1 MSGQPNTRLADLFG
15 LAGWSKGELA
25 RLVNRQAAAMGHP
38 QLSTDTSRVRR
49 WIDMGEIPRDP
60 VPRVLAALFT
70 ERLGR
75 VVTIEDLGLVRHG
88 RVGKRQR
95 RRECGTSRR
104 RAVGART
111 DGRGPH
117 RIHGNGPHAQP
128 TRLGGRGRR
137 ARRRLRTQQRHA
149 RLAAHR
155 SGPRC
160 RRPRLDDPL
169 HADPA
174 GFDRYEAAPIGSQE
188 IEELERSVEVFR
200 AWDAA
205 RGGGLQRKAVVG
217 QLNEVGG
224 MLAYRHPDHLQRRLW
239 GVAANLAVLAGWM
252 SHDVGLEPTAQK
264 YFVIAAHAA
273 REGGDRPRAGEAL
286 SRAARQMVHL
296 GRPDDALDLMK
307 LAKSGSGEE
316 MLPRTR
322 AMLYTI
328 EAWAQAS
335 MGKGQA
341 MRRTLGMAEDL
352 FVSDKGDVPP
362 PSWMQMFDEAD
373 LHGMQALAF
382 RTLADHEPAA
392 AAAAQR
398 HAKEALDLRAK
409 GRDRS
414 QIFDYISLA
423 SACFIADDPEQADRY
438 ARLALVS
445 MGSNSSHRTWDR
457 LREMYRLTG
466 AVLGLPEDPGPARG
480 DQAGAAQGAGKGGG
494 GKRARREVRRR
505 SSVVLGSCLELLGSY
520 VDPCDQ
526 QAGVVLALGH
536 AELLDDRPHAVLC
549 GARLGE
555 AGREGQQP
563 VRSPRPCARRGPGRR
578 CAATARRLAGVAL
591 RPARTWRRRSPRGSR
606 RPVASA
612 RAPSRRG
619 TAAGRGVLP
628 APRPGCASRGGSG
641 SRPRCPGPV
650 GRWCPVTG

>member
-38 QLSTDTSRVRR
+38 QLATDTSRVRR

-88 RVGKRQR
+88 RVGKRRDAGIIEHPDGVPWAPERTAAVLTEFTGMDLMLNR
-95 RRECGTSRR
+95 RGL
-104 RAVGART
+104 VGA
-111 DGRGPH
+111 G
-117 RIHGNGPHAQP
+117 A
-128 TRLGGRGRR
+128 
-137 ARRRLRTQQRHA
+137 A
-149 RLAAHR
+149 LAAGSALSSAMYDWLHTDPALVADA
-155 SGPRC
+155 PRT
-160 RRPRLDDPL
+160 DDPL
-169 HADPA
+169 HADAA
-174 GFDRYEAAPIGSQE
+174 GYDRYEAAPIGSQE

-200 AWDAA
+200 AWDAS

-224 MLAYRHPDHLQRRLW
+224 ILAYRHPDHLQRRLW

-307 LAKSGSGEE
+307 LAKSGSGDQT
-316 MLPRTR
+316 LPRTR

-335 MGKGQA
+335 MGHGQA
-341 MRRTLGMAEDL
+341 MRRTLGAAEEL

-373 LHGMQALAF
+373 LHGMQALAY
-382 RTLADHEPAA
+382 RTLAEHEAGAA
-392 AAAAQR
+392 NTAQR
-398 HAKEALDLRAK
+398 HAKEALALRAG

-414 QIFDYISLA
+414 RIFDYISLA

-445 MGSNSSHRTWDR
+445 MGSNSSQRTWDR
-457 LREMYRLTG
+457 LREMYRLTAQYAG
-466 AVLGLPEDPGPARG
+466 YPKIEDL
-480 DQAGAAQGAGKGGG
+480 
-494 GKRARREVRRR
+494 RE
-505 SSVVLGSCLELLGSY
+505 EIM
-520 VDPCDQ
+520 
-526 QAGVVLALGH
+526 LAL
-536 AELLDDRPHAVLC
+536 PKAV
-549 GARLGE
+549 GK
-555 AGREGQQP
+555 P
-563 VRSPRPCARRGPGRR
+563 RS
-578 CAATARRLAGVAL
+578 T
-591 RPARTWRRRSPRGSR
+591 PA
-606 RPVASA
+606 
-612 RAPSRRG
+612 
-619 TAAGRGVLP
+619 
-628 APRPGCASRGGSG
+628 
-641 SRPRCPGPV
+641 
-650 GRWCPVTG
+650 

>member
-1 MSGQPNTRLADLFG
+1 MSGQPNTRLSDLFG

-38 QLSTDTSRVRR
+38 QLATDTSRVRR

-88 RVGKRQR
+88 RTGKRRDDGSVEHPDGVPWAPERTAQVLTEFTGMDLMLNR
-95 RRECGTSRR
+95 RGL
-104 RAVGART
+104 VGA
-111 DGRGPH
+111 G
-117 RIHGNGPHAQP
+117 A
-128 TRLGGRGRR
+128 
-137 ARRRLRTQQRHA
+137 A
-149 RLAAHR
+149 LAAGSALSSAMHDWLHTDPALVAD
-155 SGPRC
+155 SPD
-160 RRPRLDDPL
+160 LNDPL

-307 LAKSGSGEE
+307 LAKSGSGDQT
-316 MLPRTR
+316 LPRTK

-335 MGKGQA
+335 MGRSQA
-341 MRRTLGMAEDL
+341 MRRTLGQAEDL

-373 LHGMQALAF
+373 MHGMQALAY
-382 RTLADHEPAA
+382 RTLAEHDPSAA
-392 AAAAQR
+392 GTAQR
-398 HAKEALDLRAK
+398 HAKQALELRAN
-409 GRDRS
+409 GRQRS

-445 MGSNSSHRTWDR
+445 MGSNSSQRTWDR
-457 LREMYRLTG
+457 LREMYRLTAHYAG
-466 AVLGLPEDPGPARG
+466 YPKIEDLREEIQLALPKGSVKP
-480 DQAGAAQGAGKGGG
+480 KGG
-494 GKRARREVRRR
+494 RWA
-505 SSVVLGSCLELLGSY
+505 
-520 VDPCDQ
+520 
-526 QAGVVLALGH
+526 QA
-536 AELLDDRPHAVLC
+536 
-549 GARLGE
+549 
-555 AGREGQQP
+555 
-563 VRSPRPCARRGPGRR
+563 
-578 CAATARRLAGVAL
+578 
-591 RPARTWRRRSPRGSR
+591 
-606 RPVASA
+606 
-612 RAPSRRG
+612 
-619 TAAGRGVLP
+619 
-628 APRPGCASRGGSG
+628 
-641 SRPRCPGPV
+641 
-650 GRWCPVTG
+650 

>member
-25 RLVNRQAAAMGHP
+25 RMVNRQAAAMGHP
-38 QLSTDTSRVRR
+38 QLATDTSRVRR

-88 RVGKRQR
+88 RTGKRPGGGSAEHPDGVPWTPEQTAAVLTEFTGMDLMLNR
-95 RRECGTSRR
+95 RGL
-104 RAVGART
+104 VGA
-111 DGRGPH
+111 G
-117 RIHGNGPHAQP
+117 A
-128 TRLGGRGRR
+128 
-137 ARRRLRTQQRHA
+137 A
-149 RLAAHR
+149 LAAGSALSSAMHDWLH
-155 SGPRC
+155 SDPALSADA
-160 RRPRLDDPL
+160 PELHDPL

-174 GFDRYEAAPIGSQE
+174 GYDRYEAAPIGSQE

-307 LAKSGSGEE
+307 LAKSGSGDEV
-316 MLPRTR
+316 LPRTK

-335 MGKGQA
+335 LGKGQA
-341 MRRTLGMAEDL
+341 MRRTLGEAEEL
-352 FVSDKGDVPP
+352 FVSDKNDVPA
-362 PSWMQMFDEAD
+362 PSWMQLFDEAD
-373 LHGMQALAF
+373 LHGMQALAY
-382 RTLADHEPAA
+382 RTLAEHEPSAA
-392 AAAAQR
+392 AVAQR
-398 HAKEALDLRAK
+398 HAKEALQLRDK
-409 GRDRS
+409 GRNRS
-414 QIFDYISLA
+414 QIFDHISLA

-438 ARLALVS
+438 ARLALTS

-466 AVLGLPEDPGPARG
+466 QYSSYPKIQELREEIKLSLPKGLNTRG
-480 DQAGAAQGAGKGGG
+480 GN
-494 GKRARREVRRR
+494 
-505 SSVVLGSCLELLGSY
+505 
-520 VDPCDQ
+520 
-526 QAGVVLALGH
+526 
-536 AELLDDRPHAVLC
+536 
-549 GARLGE
+549 
-555 AGREGQQP
+555 
-563 VRSPRPCARRGPGRR
+563 
-578 CAATARRLAGVAL
+578 
-591 RPARTWRRRSPRGSR
+591 
-606 RPVASA
+606 SA
-612 RAPSRRG
+612 RA
-619 TAAGRGVLP
+619 
-628 APRPGCASRGGSG
+628 
-641 SRPRCPGPV
+641 
-650 GRWCPVTG
+650 

>member
-1 MSGQPNTRLADLFG
+1 MNGQPNTRLNDLFG

-38 QLSTDTSRVRR
+38 QLATDTSRVRR

-88 RVGKRQR
+88 RTGKRRDDGAVQHPDGMPWAPERTAAVLTEFTGMDLMLNR
-95 RRECGTSRR
+95 RGL
-104 RAVGART
+104 VGA
-111 DGRGPH
+111 G
-117 RIHGNGPHAQP
+117 A
-128 TRLGGRGRR
+128 
-137 ARRRLRTQQRHA
+137 A
-149 RLAAHR
+149 LAAGSVLSGAMHDWLHTDPALAADAPR
-155 SGPRC
+155 SE
-160 RRPRLDDPL
+160 DPL

-224 MLAYRHPDHLQRRLW
+224 MLSYRHPDHLQRRLW

-307 LAKSGSGEE
+307 LAKSGSGDET
-316 MLPRTR
+316 LPRTR

-341 MRRTLGMAEDL
+341 MRRTLGHAEDL

-373 LHGMQALAF
+373 LHGMQALAY

-392 AAAAQR
+392 ANTAQR
-398 HAKEALDLRAK
+398 HAKEALELRAN
-409 GRDRS
+409 GRQRS

-423 SACFIADDPEQADRY
+423 SALFIADDPEQADRY

-445 MGSNSSHRTWDR
+445 MGANSSHRTWDR

-466 AVLGLPEDPGPARG
+466 QYASYPKIVDLREEIKLALPKVPGKAT
-480 DQAGAAQGAGKGGG
+480 G
-494 GKRARREVRRR
+494 GKRA
-505 SSVVLGSCLELLGSY
+505 
-520 VDPCDQ
+520 
-526 QAGVVLALGH
+526 
-536 AELLDDRPHAVLC
+536 
-549 GARLGE
+549 E
-555 AGREGQQP
+555 A
-563 VRSPRPCARRGPGRR
+563 
-578 CAATARRLAGVAL
+578 
-591 RPARTWRRRSPRGSR
+591 
-606 RPVASA
+606 
-612 RAPSRRG
+612 
-619 TAAGRGVLP
+619 
-628 APRPGCASRGGSG
+628 
-641 SRPRCPGPV
+641 
-650 GRWCPVTG
+650 

>member
-1 MSGQPNTRLADLFG
+1 MNGQPNTRLSDLFG

-38 QLSTDTSRVRR
+38 QLATDTSRVRR

-75 VVTIEDLGLVRHG
+75 VVTIEDLGLVRRG
-88 RVGKRQR
+88 RAGRRQGPEQQGPDGVPWAPERTAAVLTEFTGMDLMLNR
-95 RRECGTSRR
+95 RGL
-104 RAVGART
+104 VGA
-111 DGRGPH
+111 G
-117 RIHGNGPHAQP
+117 A
-128 TRLGGRGRR
+128 
-137 ARRRLRTQQRHA
+137 A
-149 RLAAHR
+149 LAAGSALSSAMHDWLHTDPVLAADAPT
-155 SGPRC
+155 SH
-160 RRPRLDDPL
+160 DPL

-200 AWDAA
+200 AWDAS

-224 MLAYRHPDHLQRRLW
+224 MLSYRHPVHLQRRLW

-286 SRAARQMVHL
+286 SRAARQKIHL
-296 GRPDDALDLMK
+296 GAPDEALDLMK
-307 LAKSGSGEE
+307 LAKSGSGDEV
-316 MLPRTR
+316 LPRTK

-335 MGKGQA
+335 LGKGQA
-341 MRRTLGMAEDL
+341 MRRTLGEAEDL
-352 FVSDKGDVPP
+352 FVSDRGDVAP

-373 LHGMQALAF
+373 LHGMQALAY
-382 RTLADHEPAA
+382 RTLAEHEPGAA
-392 AAAAQR
+392 IIAQR
-398 HAKEALDLRAK
+398 HAKEALALRAG

-414 QIFDYISLA
+414 KIFDHLSLA

-438 ARLALVS
+438 ARLALSS

-466 AVLGLPEDPGPARG
+466 QFAGYPKIEELRTEIKLALPRPSV
-480 DQAGAAQGAGKGGG
+480 
-494 GKRARREVRRR
+494 KRAR
-505 SSVVLGSCLELLGSY
+505 
-520 VDPCDQ
+520 
-526 QAGVVLALGH
+526 A
-536 AELLDDRPHAVLC
+536 
-549 GARLGE
+549 
-555 AGREGQQP
+555 
-563 VRSPRPCARRGPGRR
+563 
-578 CAATARRLAGVAL
+578 
-591 RPARTWRRRSPRGSR
+591 
-606 RPVASA
+606 
-612 RAPSRRG
+612 
-619 TAAGRGVLP
+619 
-628 APRPGCASRGGSG
+628 
-641 SRPRCPGPV
+641 
-650 GRWCPVTG
+650 

>member
-1 MSGQPNTRLADLFG
+1 MTGHTNTRLADLFG

-38 QLSTDTSRVRR
+38 QLATDTSRVRR
-49 WIDMGEIPRDP
+49 WIDMGETPRDP

-75 VVTIEDLGLVRHG
+75 VVTIEDLGFVRHG
-88 RVGKRQR
+88 RAGKQR
-95 RRECGTSRR
+95 NVRKTDNPDGLPWAPERTAAVLTEFTGMDLMLNRRGL
-104 RAVGART
+104 VGA
-111 DGRGPH
+111 G
-117 RIHGNGPHAQP
+117 A
-128 TRLGGRGRR
+128 
-137 ARRRLRTQQRHA
+137 A
-149 RLAAHR
+149 LAAGSALSSAMHDWLHADPALAKDA
-155 SGPRC
+155 PRV
-160 RRPRLDDPL
+160 LDPL

-188 IEELERSVEVFR
+188 IDALERSVEVFR

-224 MLAYRHPDHLQRRLW
+224 MLAYHHPDHLQRRLW

-296 GRPDDALDLMK
+296 GRPDDALDLMQ

-322 AMLYTI
+322 AMLHTI

-335 MGKGQA
+335 MGRGQA
-341 MRRTLGMAEDL
+341 MKRTLGEAEDL

-373 LHGMQALAF
+373 LHGMQALAY
-382 RTLADHEPAA
+382 RTLADHDPAA
-392 AAAAQR
+392 AVPAQR
-398 HAKEALDLRAK
+398 HAKLALELREG
-409 GRDRS
+409 GRQRS
-414 QIFDYISLA
+414 MLFDYISLA

-445 MGSNSSHRTWDR
+445 MGETSSHRTWDR

-466 AVLGLPEDPGPARG
+466 QYSDYTKIQDL
-480 DQAGAAQGAGKGGG
+480 
-494 GKRARREVRRR
+494 RE
-505 SSVVLGSCLELLGSY
+505 EIE
-520 VDPCDQ
+520 
-526 QAGVVLALGH
+526 LALPNNP
-536 AELLDDRPHAVLC
+536 A
-549 GARLGE
+549 ARK
-555 AGREGQQP
+555 
-563 VRSPRPCARRGPGRR
+563 PGNRQI
-578 CAATARRLAGVAL
+578 
-591 RPARTWRRRSPRGSR
+591 
-606 RPVASA
+606 
-612 RAPSRRG
+612 
-619 TAAGRGVLP
+619 
-628 APRPGCASRGGSG
+628 
-641 SRPRCPGPV
+641 
-650 GRWCPVTG
+650 

>member
-25 RLVNRQAAAMGHP
+25 RMVNKQAAAMGHP
-38 QLSTDTSRVRR
+38 QLATDTSRVRR
-49 WIDMGEIPRDP
+49 WIDTGEIPRDP

-88 RVGKRQR
+88 RAGKRPRDGSAEHPDGVPWAPERTAAVLTEFTGMDLMLNR
-95 RRECGTSRR
+95 RGL
-104 RAVGART
+104 VGA
-111 DGRGPH
+111 G
-117 RIHGNGPHAQP
+117 A
-128 TRLGGRGRR
+128 
-137 ARRRLRTQQRHA
+137 A
-149 RLAAHR
+149 LAAGSTLSSAMYDWLHTD
-155 SGPRC
+155 PALTADA
-160 RRPRLDDPL
+160 PPFDADPL

-307 LAKSGSGEE
+307 LARSGSGEE
-316 MLPRTR
+316 VLPRTR
-322 AMLYTI
+322 AMLCTI

-341 MRRTLGMAEDL
+341 MRRTLGLAEDL
-352 FVSDKGDVPP
+352 FVSDRSDVPS
-362 PSWMQMFDEAD
+362 PSWMQTFREED
-373 LHGMQALAF
+373 LYGMQALAY
-382 RTLADHEPAA
+382 RTLAEFEPGAA
-392 AAAAQR
+392 VHAQ
-398 HAKEALDLRAK
+398 HYAEKALALRVD
-409 GRDRS
+409 GRQRS
-414 QIFDYISLA
+414 KIFDFLSMA

-457 LREMYRLTG
+457 LRQMYRLTAEYSG
-466 AVLGLPEDPGPARG
+466 YPKIKEL
-480 DQAGAAQGAGKGGG
+480 
-494 GKRARREVRRR
+494 RE
-505 SSVVLGSCLELLGSY
+505 EIW
-520 VDPCDQ
+520 
-526 QAGVVLALGH
+526 LAL
-536 AELLDDRPHAVLC
+536 
-549 GARLGE
+549 
-555 AGREGQQP
+555 
-563 VRSPRPCARRGPGRR
+563 PRQK
-578 CAATARRLAGVAL
+578 
-591 RPARTWRRRSPRGSR
+591 
-606 RPVASA
+606 
-612 RAPSRRG
+612 
-619 TAAGRGVLP
+619 GRGGHGAP
-628 APRPGCASRGGSG
+628 A
-641 SRPRCPGPV
+641 
-650 GRWCPVTG
+650 